1 MKLKKKTTIKYDRPM
16 RRQSFS
22 DFSQSYSGGLNRNKR
37 SYSEKLRR
45 RKTLMRV
52 LVVFGIV
59 ALFILGYIIIS
70 VMLNLSQLPPETAAA
85 FIAC

>member
-1 MKLKKKTTIKYDRPM
+1 M

-37 SYSEKLRR
+37 SYSEKMRR